1 MAEFCLECFN
11 EFFNKELTRKDV
23 SLSLFKE
30 LCEGCEQYKRVVV
43 TVREEKTF
51 FSLFPE

>member
-11 EFFNKELTRKDV
+11 EFFNKELLRKDV

-30 LCEGCEQYKRVVV
+30 LCEGCAEYKRVVV
-43 TVREEKTF
+43 TVREDKPFSTF
-51 FSLFPE
+51 LD

>member
-11 EFFNKELTRKDV
+11 EIFNKELTKKDV

-30 LCEGCEQYKRVVV
+30 LCEGCAECKRVVV
-43 TVREEKTF
+43 SVRENKSFFNF
-51 FSLFPE
+51 FSD